1 MEHLV
6 EEHSTEKL
14 KAWGLN
20 KKLLKKFIAQENDKL
35 EFKRQKKRDSKKASK
50 EKIQE
55 LNSDPA
61 YQLVK
66 ARKELVECH
75 KFQSQLDECQ
85 KNVDKKKRHAE
96 AAIERL
102 SRLKNEEAKP

>member
-35 EFKRQKKRDSKKASK
+35 EFRRQKKRDSKKPSK
-50 EKIQE
+50 EKDQE
-55 LNSDPA
+55 LKQDKT
-61 YQLVK
+61 YQLVH
-66 ARKELVECH
+66 ARQHLVEC
-75 KFQSQLDECQ
+75 
-85 KNVDKKKRHAE
+85 R
-96 AAIERL
+96 
-102 SRLKNEEAKP
+102 